1 MAMNTHPW
9 ALRIPISRKSHSYPF
24 SLKVASTV
32 FASALSHG
40 GALFKDL
47 YLKETW
53 VLTSEVGLCIMR
65 STHKHCGG
73 PWFRKNLWSLTAI
86 VCVGDMLLL
95 HVLPQLPCI
104 VTDEGLIS
112 AVAGIF
118 YIRMWRVFTP
128 VSYLA

>member
-32 FASALSHG
+32 FASALFPG

-47 YLKETW
+47 YLNERW

-65 STHKHCGG
+65 SAHKHCGG
-73 PWFRKNLWSLTAI
+73 PWFRKNLWNLTAI
-86 VCVGDMLLL
+86 VCIVGDMLLL

-118 YIRMWRVFTP
+118 LY
-128 VSYLA
+128 